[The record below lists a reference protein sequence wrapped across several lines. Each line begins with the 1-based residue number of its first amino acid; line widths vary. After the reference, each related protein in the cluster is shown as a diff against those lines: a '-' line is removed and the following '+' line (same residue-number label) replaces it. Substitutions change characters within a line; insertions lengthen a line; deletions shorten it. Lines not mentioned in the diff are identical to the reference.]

1 MCALCS
7 IYLDSR
13 GEEEEVDEEENMCG
27 AYTWTHVV
35 RRRKGTC
42 VQHTWT
48 RVVRRRWMRRGTC
61 ELCTQCEAY
70 LDSRGEEEVE
80 EEGNMCAAYTWTRV
94 VRRR

>member
-1 MCALCS
+1 MSS

-13 GEEEEVDEEENMCG
+13 GEEVVEEEG
-27 AYTWTHVV
+27 KHV
-35 RRRKGTC
+35 C
-42 VQHTWT
+42 SI
-48 RVVRRRWMRRGTC
+48 
-61 ELCTQCEAY
+61 Y